1 MNGGSLSS
9 LRTLSSRA
17 IAKTRPINY
26 LKNVDLYQH
35 VLPWVTKET
44 CLQFLKQKGPSFWKM
59 LDTVSDYKQHES
71 TQLLILTEQGL
82 SMQLRVYFH
91 LWNQD
96 VQHLPMHIYQ
106 LGWGHCL
113 KQCIETSHLRFLQCL
128 DPTDVGSDPLL
139 MSPILMHEN
148 DYFPFNMDY
157 SMAAHAVNCG
167 PEFDLTGKTHQD
179 VYYLNLFNA
188 ESCIKRDRWSESFAY
203 ALSAL
208 DYRREA
214 TFHHL
219 HHLFCQ
225 LALSAGKMSLHFDVW
240 INLLY
245 NAQKTDLYIHD
256 KWRRIVVF
264 HRLLTHHGL
273 FDLEKM
279 VFSYGFNHIS
289 SGSTI
294 HSQLLMQHLY
304 ALMAQVENMMGFQ
317 FLRQTFH
324 ESCDKRTCGKPVYA
338 QYSFVYASTLLR
350 EMEKIV
356 QLLPNQTVRHYFQGY
371 VHLYKSF
378 GSVLNVPTENDKMY
392 LEMAKASFELASLE
406 SEGIG
411 ASNAMWK
418 DLEFMRAI
426 VKNVPID
433 ISTIEDAYSM
443 LTNMRYN
450 NEAANTCFRILLLF
464 FYWGIGLDASPP
476 VSFAEAAYRVY
487 KQTTAYSGYRIGL
500 LEACHKYLNFGML
513 AHGEQEMDYP
523 SVDCMSSCNQD
534 LNSSVEAYWK
544 TEMEQL
550 ASGTCA
556 TTQQLLYNSTE
567 CQELYA
573 FGKQIIT
580 HLIEN

>member
-1 MNGGSLSS
+1 MIGGSLSS

-17 IAKTRPINY
+17 IAKTRSINY

-35 VLPWVTKET
+35 VLPWVSKDTR
-44 CLQFLKQKGPSFWKM
+44 LQFLMEKGPSFWKM
-59 LDTVSDYKQHES
+59 LDTVSDCKQHES
-71 TQLLILTEQGL
+71 TQLQILTEQSL
-82 SMQLRVYFH
+82 SMPLQVYFH

-113 KQCIETSHLRFLQCL
+113 NQCMETSHLRFLQSL
-128 DPTDVGSDPLL
+128 DPTNAGSDPVLMWPLL
-139 MSPILMHEN
+139 LHEN

-157 SMAAHAVNCG
+157 TMAAHAVNCG
-167 PEFDLTGKTHQD
+167 SEFNLTGKTHQD

-208 DYRREA
+208 DYHREQ
-214 TFHHL
+214 FHHL

-240 INLLY
+240 LNLLY
-245 NAQKTDLYIHD
+245 NAQKTDKYIHD
-256 KWRRIVVF
+256 KWRRIVIF

-273 FDLEKM
+273 FDLEKI
-279 VFSYGFNHIS
+279 VFSYGFTHIP
-289 SGSTI
+289 SGSSI
-294 HSQLLMQHLY
+294 RSQLLMQHLY
-304 ALMAQVENMMGFQ
+304 ALMSQVENIVGFQ

-324 ESCDKRTCGKPVYA
+324 ESCDKRECGKPAYT

-350 EMEKIV
+350 EMEKVIQV
-356 QLLPNQTVRHYFQGY
+356 LPNQTVRHYFQGY
-371 VHLYKSF
+371 VLLYKSF
-378 GSVLNVPTENDKMY
+378 GSVLNVPTEKDKMY
-392 LEMAKASFELASLE
+392 LEMAKASFELATLE

-418 DLEFMRAI
+418 DLELMRAV

-433 ISTIEDAYSM
+433 NTTIEEAYSM

-450 NEAANTCFRILLLF
+450 NEAANTCFRILLLH
-464 FYWGIGLDASPP
+464 FYWGIGLGPSPP

-500 LEACHKYLNFGML
+500 LEACHNYLNLGML
-513 AHGEQEMDYP
+513 AHGQREIDYP
-523 SVDCMSSCNQD
+523 AVDCMSSSNQD
-534 LNSSVEAYWK
+534 LNSNVEAYWRM
-544 TEMEQL
+544 EMEQL
-550 ASGTCA
+550 ATGTPCVNS
-556 TTQQLLYNSTE
+556 QQLLQNSTE

-580 HLIEN
+580 YLIEN